1 VVVLGYSFWQR
12 RFGGDPD
19 LVGQQ
24 VLVDGRTAT
33 VVGIAAKDFHG
44 VYEGLEMEGYVPL
57 RGLIS
62 DDTAALHPIFTS
74 RLERPLTVLGRLKPN
89 ATLAAAQAEMNLLT
103 RRLED
108 QYPAPIRAPAHA
120 LLSRQPCSLKSC

>member
-1 VVVLGYSFWQR
+1 MSR
-12 RFGGDPD
+12 
-19 LVGQQ
+19 
-24 VLVDGRTAT
+24 
-33 VVGIAAKDFHG
+33 
-44 VYEGLEMEGYVPL
+44 L

-89 ATLAAAQAEMNLLT
+89 VTIDQAQAEMNLLT

-108 QYPAPIRAPAHA
+108 QYPATDKGTGARVAFQAA
-120 LLSRQPCSLKSC
+120 LFS

>member
-44 VYEGLEMEGYVPL
+44 VYEGLEMEG
-57 RGLIS
+57 
-62 DDTAALHPIFTS
+62 
-74 RLERPLTVLGRLKPN
+74 
-89 ATLAAAQAEMNLLT
+89 
-103 RRLED
+103 
-108 QYPAPIRAPAHA
+108 
-120 LLSRQPCSLKSC
+120 LSRCEA